1 MRRPGLRVRV
11 MSTFTLGALVL
22 SATVAFA
29 SYTIT
34 EGNLIRNRERSALR
48 TAYYDAA
55 VANAG
60 LSGEDPSV
68 MQVLRSMDTGSTRHV
83 VLYREGRF
91 YARNADAGYTRALP
105 DRLRGIVAGGE
116 PATQRVRTASGPA
129 LAIGI
134 PLPDGS
140 QFYIIDSLVE
150 LDRTLRTMSWVLTLV
165 AAATTAA
172 GAALGAY
179 ATRRVVRPLDV
190 VAQAAQDIADGDLTA
205 RLDPATEPD
214 LRRLTTSFNHMVNQL
229 AARMERDRR
238 FAADVSHELRSP
250 LQTLSAAGSVL
261 QRRRDHLDTRT
272 ATAVGLI
279 ADEVDRFTTLV
290 TDLLELARADL
301 PADVTPVDVADLA
314 RQACAGAGVSPEVV
328 CLSAHAPLV
337 WCLDRRRMEQ
347 AITNLITNAGKHG
360 GGVVAVAIDA
370 DASTLTICVDDE
382 GPGVAPTDREAVF
395 GRFVRGRTAN
405 ARADSDGTGLGLAIV
420 AQHVH
425 AHGGTVAI
433 IDRPGGGARVQIRLP
448 ANRGSEPM

>member
-11 MSTFTLGALVL
+11 LATFTLGALML

-48 TAYYDAA
+48 TAYYDAT

-60 LSGEDPSV
+60 LSGEDPPV

-91 YARNADAGYTRALP
+91 YARNADAGYTSALP
-105 DRLRGIVAGGE
+105 KELRDVVAGGQ
-116 PATQRVRTASGPA
+116 PATQRVRTTSGPA
-129 LAIGI
+129 LAVGI

-140 QFYIIDSLVE
+140 QFYIIDSLTE

-179 ATRRVVRPLDV
+179 ASRRVVRPLDV
-190 VAQAAQDIADGDLTA
+190 VAQAAQDIANGDLTA

-214 LRRLTTSFNHMVNQL
+214 LRRLTTSFNHMVDQL
-229 AARMERDRR
+229 AVRMERDRR

-261 QRRRDHLDTRT
+261 HRRRDHLDART

-301 PADVTPVDVADLA
+301 PADLSPIDVADLA
-314 RQACAGAGVSPEVV
+314 RQACLSVGVSPEVV
-328 CLSAHAPLV
+328 RVLAPAPLV

-347 AITNLITNAGKHG
+347 AIANLVTNAGKHG
-360 GGVVAVAIDA
+360 GGVAAIVIDT
-370 DASTLTICVDDE
+370 DGGQLTICVDDD
-382 GPGVAPTDREAVF
+382 GPGVPPADREAVF
-395 GRFVRGRTAN
+395 DRFVRGRTAS

-425 AHGGTVAI
+425 AHGGSVAVT
-433 IDRPGGGARVQIRLP
+433 DRPGGGARFQIRLP
-448 ANRGSEPM
+448 AQHRSEQT

>member
-1 MRRPGLRVRV
+1 MRRPGLRVRILA
-11 MSTFTLGALVL
+11 TFTLGALAL

-29 SYTIT
+29 SYAIT
-34 EGNLIRNRERSALR
+34 ESNLIRNRERSALR
-48 TAYYDAA
+48 TAYYDAT

-91 YARNADAGYTRALP
+91 YARNADAGYTSALP
-105 DRLRGIVAGGE
+105 DRLRAAVAGGR
-116 PATQRVRTASGPA
+116 PATQRVRTQSGPA

-179 ATRRVVRPLDV
+179 AARRVVRPLDV

-229 AARMERDRR
+229 ATRLERDRR

-279 ADEVDRFTTLV
+279 ADEVDRFTILV

-301 PADVTPVDVADLA
+301 PADLTPVDVADLA
-314 RQACAGAGVSPEVV
+314 RQACGSVGVSPDLVRV
-328 CLSAHAPLV
+328 AGATPPV

-347 AITNLITNAGKHG
+347 AIANLLTNAAKHG
-360 GGVVAVAIDA
+360 GGAVAIAIDT
-370 DASTLTICVDDE
+370 DGSTLTIAVDDE
-382 GPGVAPTDREAVF
+382 GPGVPPGDREAVF
-395 GRFVRGRTAN
+395 DRFVRGRTAN
-405 ARADSDGTGLGLAIV
+405 ARADCDGTGLGLAIV
-420 AQHVH
+420 AQHVQ
-425 AHGGTVAI
+425 AHGGTVAVT
-433 IDRPGGGARVQIRLP
+433 DRPGGGARFQIRLP
-448 ANRGSEPM
+448 SLPRSEQM